1 MINKILVL
9 ILSSFV
15 VACSN
20 PPVAHA
26 KPSAPVTIEYS
37 VPKNIEVGAQVTTI
51 IRFIAKTNL
60 QRLVVTATP
69 YSGLELISGGDRIEL
84 NNLQSGDTHEIEV
97 NIRLADE
104 AGYLSV
110 FATTTDSRGKTQSK
124 SIAVRYGTVGDATI
138 QKMRPQGLVEDSKGD
153 TLILMPGEAR

>member
-1 MINKILVL
+1 M
-9 ILSSFV
+9 
-15 VACSN
+15 
-20 PPVAHA
+20 
-26 KPSAPVTIEYS
+26 
-37 VPKNIEVGAQVTTI
+37 
-51 IRFIAKTNL
+51 
-60 QRLVVTATP
+60 
-69 YSGLELISGGDRIEL
+69 
-84 NNLQSGDTHEIEV
+84 
-97 NIRLADE
+97 ADE